1 MRACSAFPRVGE
13 HWMKEERVA
22 LQKHWGE
29 NVRRGRKALSIHAF
43 ARLCRLSYSQP
54 QRELKA
60 EFTGV
65 LLRDKVHGGWICP
78 EYSAILA
85 QQRAEQANAA
95 KGRRPVVTNLFAV
108 RLVAFLARGFS
119 VATCLHTLRLKG
131 WERLPSQRTVYY
143 HLKDGVIVLP
153 KGRLR
158 YRPRKTRRRSHPR
171 RGKVLPGRRTI
182 EERPPEVLFRQ
193 RFGDWEM
200 DCVVSGRSGRGGLLV
215 LLERRTRYVLLR
227 PLRAISQKA
236 VHRAL
241 RRLVAEGALRS
252 IRTMTTDNG
261 CEFLDQPAL
270 ERILRAPV
278 YYTHAYASWEK
289 GSVEHANGLL
299 RFWFPKGTDF
309 SKVSLA
315 KIILVQNRLNAISR
329 TQSLKG
335 LSAHETF
342 LNLS

>member
-1 MRACSAFPRVGE
+1 
-13 HWMKEERVA
+13 
-22 LQKHWGE
+22 
-29 NVRRGRKALSIHAF
+29 
-43 ARLCRLSYSQP
+43 
-54 QRELKA
+54 
-60 EFTGV
+60 
-65 LLRDKVHGGWICP
+65 
-78 EYSAILA
+78 
-85 QQRAEQANAA
+85 
-95 KGRRPVVTNLFAV
+95 
-108 RLVAFLARGFS
+108 
-119 VATCLHTLRLKG
+119 
-131 WERLPSQRTVYY
+131 
-143 HLKDGVIVLP
+143 
-153 KGRLR
+153 
-158 YRPRKTRRRSHPR
+158 
-171 RGKVLPGRRTI
+171 
-182 EERPPEVLFRQ
+182 
-193 RFGDWEM
+193 M

-289 GSVEHANGLL
+289 GSIEHVNGLL

-315 KIILVQNRLNAISR
+315 EIILVQNRLNAISR
-329 TQSLKG
+329 TKSLKG
-335 LSAHETF
+335 LSANEAF
-342 LNLS
+342 LSLS